1 MTSFGIRHGLHG
13 IRSTR
18 TVCDCE
24 NVNQKNLK
32 FCSVWQLQKKSINSI
47 LWFSIKVTIHS
58 IFKFFDHVKFRNHFI
73 FVTYLIIWL
82 RKSAKNFEKTS
93 TSEVSKSSFGLWSTK
108 SIKTQQLRLHKK
120 TSLSACILSWSK
132 SWIYL
137 LTYILSDFVWK
148 QRALIW
154 ILIANKSMVVN
165 ASNLLT

>member
-1 MTSFGIRHGLHG
+1 MLFNLRFDNFGIGWKLRPIFSFGFG
-13 IRSTR
+13 IGPKPKRWFRSYT
-18 TVCDCE
+18 
-24 NVNQKNLK
+24 
-32 FCSVWQLQKKSINSI
+32 SVWQLQKKSINSI

-58 IFKFFDHVKFRNHFI
+58 ILKFFDHVKFRNHFI

-137 LTYILSDFVWK
+137 LTY
-148 QRALIW
+148 
-154 ILIANKSMVVN
+154 
-165 ASNLLT
+165 

>member
-1 MTSFGIRHGLHG
+1 MVSVSFGIGRKLRPIISFGPKPKRWF
-13 IRSTR
+13 RSYT
-18 TVCDCE
+18 
-24 NVNQKNLK
+24 
-32 FCSVWQLQKKSINSI
+32 SVWQLQKKSINSI

-137 LTYILSDFVWK
+137 LTYILNKWFCMKTEGADLNIDRK
-148 QRALIW
+148 Q
-154 ILIANKSMVVN
+154 VYGC
-165 ASNLLT
+165 